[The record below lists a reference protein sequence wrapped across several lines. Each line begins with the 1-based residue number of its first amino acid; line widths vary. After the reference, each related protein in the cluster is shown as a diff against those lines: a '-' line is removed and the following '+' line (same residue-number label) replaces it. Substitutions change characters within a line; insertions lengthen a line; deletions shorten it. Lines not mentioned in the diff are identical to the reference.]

1 MLRSVAP
8 KPEDRL
14 TRLAA
19 PIWELIT
26 RRGEFFEA
34 DAGDTIL
41 ELEQTNDHLLIV
53 LSGTATLFYLQEGAF
68 RPSGIYRQR
77 GHVLHHAGMHLG
89 TSNPFRITAQDNQTR
104 VVLIDRDTVYDL
116 IARDVT
122 FAEYLFKDLSVRFL
136 LSLGF
141 LREQRE
147 DPLILRLGKRLLMMA
162 YNGSTVEL
170 TQAEIADILAVT
182 RISISK
188 SLKTLE
194 ELGLIERSQRS
205 LISIHRERLEAWVA
219 KQSE

>member
-8 KPEDRL
+8 IPEDRL
-14 TRLAA
+14 TRLAT
-19 PIWELIT
+19 PIWEQIT
-26 RRGEFFEA
+26 RRGAFFEA

-41 ELEQTNDHLLIV
+41 ELEQTNEHLLIV
-53 LSGTATLFYLQEGAF
+53 LSGIATLYYKQEGAF
-68 RPSGIYRQR
+68 RPSGIYRKR

-89 TSNPFRITAQDNQTR
+89 TANPFRITAQENQTR

-141 LREQRE
+141 LREQRD
-147 DPLILRLGKRLLMMA
+147 DPLILRLGKRLLLMA
-162 YNGSTVEL
+162 YDGATVEL

-188 SLKTLE
+188 CLKTLE

-205 LISIHRERLEAWVA
+205 LIIIHRERLEKWVA
-219 KQSE
+219 EQS

>member
-1 MLRSVAP
+1 
-8 KPEDRL
+8 
-14 TRLAA
+14 
-19 PIWELIT
+19 
-26 RRGEFFEA
+26 
-34 DAGDTIL
+34 
-41 ELEQTNDHLLIV
+41 
-53 LSGTATLFYLQEGAF
+53 
-68 RPSGIYRQR
+68 
-77 GHVLHHAGMHLG
+77 MHL
-89 TSNPFRITAQDNQTR
+89 SAPNPFRITAQDNETR

-194 ELGLIERSQRS
+194 ELGLVERSQRS
-205 LISIHRERLEAWVA
+205 LITIDRERLTEWV
-219 KQSE
+219 SEQT